1 MPRSSPRTLL
11 LKVRGESYDWPTGS
25 APSPKEIIMKRSAVQ
40 GVVLAAFVGALLLAC
55 SSSDADWQQAS
66 SVNTIAA
73 YTSFLKLHPNGQHAD
88 EARNRIHSLQDDQA
102 WMAAVSTD
110 TVESYQHYLS
120 AVPNGA
126 HAQDARDSI
135 AKLQRAAGW
144 KTAQADGSASA
155 LQAFLQKYPQG
166 PESDEA
172 RAQLDNLHNS
182 YRVQLAAFRSKSGA
196 QRDSARLKVRFRKV
210 LHAIVVLPPMPP
222 DKLYRVDSDPMSQV
236 DAHSAC
242 AKLKKAHQACKV
254 VKLG

>member
-1 MPRSSPRTLL
+1 M
-11 LKVRGESYDWPTGS
+11 KKS
-25 APSPKEIIMKRSAVQ
+25 ALP
-40 GVVLAAFVGALLLAC
+40 GVMLAAFVSAVLIAC
-55 SSSDADWQQAS
+55 SSSDADWQQAT

-73 YTSFLKLHPNGQHAD
+73 YTNFLKLHPNGQHAD
-88 EARNRIHSLQDDQA
+88 EARSHIRSLQDDQA
-102 WMAAVSTD
+102 WMAAVSSD
-110 TVESYQHYLS
+110 TVEGYQHYLS
-120 AVPNGA
+120 ALPNGT

-135 AKLQRAAGW
+135 IKLQRAAAW

-155 LQAFLQKYPQG
+155 LQAFLQQYPQG

-172 RAQLDNLHNS
+172 RAQLDKLNNG

-196 QRDSARLKVRFRKV
+196 QRDSARLNVRFRKV
-210 LHAIVVLPPMPP
+210 LHAVVVLPPMPP

-236 DAHSAC
+236 DAHAAC